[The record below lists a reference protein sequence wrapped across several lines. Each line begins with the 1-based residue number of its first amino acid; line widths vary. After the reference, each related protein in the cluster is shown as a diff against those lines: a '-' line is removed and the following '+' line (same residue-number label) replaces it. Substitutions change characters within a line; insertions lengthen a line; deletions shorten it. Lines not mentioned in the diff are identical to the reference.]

1 MSVSHAE
8 SPPTSRFDSP
18 EQEAFLNL
26 WRTYDRLRTLE
37 DEFFRPYDLTPQQY
51 NVLRLL
57 QAQHP
62 LPLATLDIANR
73 LVSRA
78 PDITRIL
85 DKLEQRGFVTRVRS
99 EVDRRAVLVGIAPAG
114 VELLDEMRE
123 PLRSCHERQ
132 LGHLPVGTLKQIVAL
147 LRQMR
152 SPHETTNSPWSSAPH
167 E

>member
-1 MSVSHAE
+1 MSPSAVTASARA
-8 SPPTSRFDSP
+8 RFDSP

-57 QAQHP
+57 KAHHP
-62 LPLATLDIANR
+62 VPLATLDIANR

-78 PDITRIL
+78 PDITRML
-85 DKLEQRGFVTRVRS
+85 DKLEQRGLITRERS
-99 EVDRRAVLVGIAPAG
+99 EADRRAVFIGIAPG
-114 VELLDEMRE
+114 GSQLLDAMHE
-123 PLRSCHERQ
+123 PLRACHERQ
-132 LGHLPVGTLKQIVAL
+132 LGHMSPRALQQIGSL

-152 SPHETTNSPWSSAPH
+152 LPHEPEESPWRT
-167 E
+167 